1 MIGSAFALSIVG
13 VVSIYSATYWKGP
26 ELWDKQ
32 FVSLLLSIPLII
44 VLRFIDY
51 RFWMRIAP
59 YLYMLSLLLLVG
71 VFILS
76 PSIKGA
82 KRWIYFGDFSF
93 QPSEIGKLT
102 LIFMLARIVEYK
114 RSSWKEFSIFTVGL
128 LLTVIPAGLIAIQP
142 DLGTAVVFIFIF
154 VAVIFISCISLKYL
168 IGLLGLGI
176 VSIPLV
182 WNFLLRDYQKERILT
197 FMDPTKDPL
206 GAGYH
211 IIQSKL
217 AIGSGELFGYGF
229 LNGPQ
234 NRLKFIP
241 EQHTDFIF
249 SLIGEE
255 FGFIGALVVISLF
268 IVLFLVGLSI
278 ASKSETLGGVI
289 MGVGIISMLCIH
301 MFVNIGMTIGL
312 LPVTGIPLPFI
323 SYGRSGL
330 ITNMIAIGI
339 LSSLRRGET

>member
-1 MIGSAFALSIVG
+1 
-13 VVSIYSATYWKGP
+13 
-26 ELWDKQ
+26 LWDKQ
-32 FVSLLLSIPLII
+32 FLSLLLSIPLVIA
-44 VLRFIDY
+44 LRFIDY
-51 RFWMRIAP
+51 KFWLRIAP
-59 YLYMLSLLLLVG
+59 YLYVLSLILLIG

-93 QPSEIGKLT
+93 QPSEVGKLA
-102 LIFMLARIVEYK
+102 LILMLARVVEYR
-114 RSSWKEFSIFTVGL
+114 RSSWKEFSIFIINIV
-128 LLTVIPAGLIAIQP
+128 LTIIPAALISIQP
-142 DLGTAVVFIFIF
+142 DLGTAVVFIFIS
-154 VAVIFISCISLKYL
+154 VMVIFVSGTSLKYL
-168 IGLLGLGI
+168 LGLLGLGI
-176 VSIPLV
+176 VSIPAI
-182 WNFLLRDYQKERILT
+182 WSFLLRDYQRERILT
-197 FMDPTKDPL
+197 FLDPTKDPL

-255 FGFIGALVVISLF
+255 FGFVGALVVISLF
-268 IVLFLVGLSI
+268 IILFWVGLSI
-278 ASKSETLGGVI
+278 AARSETLGGVI
-289 MGVGIISMLCIH
+289 IGVGIVSMLCIH

-339 LSSLRRGET
+339 LSSLRRSSP

>member
-1 MIGSAFALSIVG
+1 
-13 VVSIYSATYWKGP
+13 
-26 ELWDKQ
+26 LWDKQ
-32 FVSLLLSIPLII
+32 FLSLLLSIPLVIA
-44 VLRFIDY
+44 LRFIDY
-51 RFWMRIAP
+51 KFWLRIAP
-59 YLYMLSLLLLVG
+59 YLYVLSLILLIG

-93 QPSEIGKLT
+93 QPSEVGKLA
-102 LIFMLARIVEYK
+102 LILMLARVVEYR
-114 RSSWKEFSIFTVGL
+114 RSSWKEFSIFIINIV
-128 LLTVIPAGLIAIQP
+128 LTIIPAALISIQP
-142 DLGTAVVFIFIF
+142 DLGTAVVFIFIS
-154 VAVIFISCISLKYL
+154 VMVIFVSGTSLKYL
-168 IGLLGLGI
+168 LGLLGLGI
-176 VSIPLV
+176 VSIPAI
-182 WNFLLRDYQKERILT
+182 WSFLLRDYQRERILT
-197 FMDPTKDPL
+197 FLDPTKDPL

-255 FGFIGALVVISLF
+255 FGFVGALVVILLF
-268 IVLFLVGLSI
+268 IILFWVGLSI
-278 ASKSETLGGVI
+278 AARSETLGGVI
-289 MGVGIISMLCIH
+289 IGVGIVSMLCIH

-339 LSSLRRGET
+339 LSSLRRSSP

>member
-1 MIGSAFALSIVG
+1 M
-13 VVSIYSATYWKGP
+13 
-26 ELWDKQ
+26 WDKQ
-32 FVSLLLSIPLII
+32 FLSLLLSIPLVIA
-44 VLRFIDY
+44 LRFIDY
-51 RFWMRIAP
+51 KFWLRIAP
-59 YLYMLSLLLLVG
+59 YLYVLSLILLIG

-93 QPSEIGKLT
+93 QPSEVGKLA
-102 LIFMLARIVEYK
+102 LILMLARVVEYR
-114 RSSWKEFSIFTVGL
+114 RSSWKEFSIFIINIV
-128 LLTVIPAGLIAIQP
+128 LTIIPAALISIQP
-142 DLGTAVVFIFIF
+142 DLGTAVVFIFIS
-154 VAVIFISCISLKYL
+154 VMVIFVSGTSLKYL
-168 IGLLGLGI
+168 LGLLGLGI
-176 VSIPLV
+176 VSIPAI
-182 WNFLLRDYQKERILT
+182 WSFLLRDYQRERILT
-197 FMDPTKDPL
+197 FLDPTKDPL

-255 FGFIGALVVISLF
+255 FGFVGALVVISLF
-268 IVLFLVGLSI
+268 IILFWVGLSI
-278 ASKSETLGGVI
+278 AARSETLGGVI
-289 MGVGIISMLCIH
+289 IGVGIVSMLCIH

-339 LSSLRRGET
+339 LSSLRRSSP